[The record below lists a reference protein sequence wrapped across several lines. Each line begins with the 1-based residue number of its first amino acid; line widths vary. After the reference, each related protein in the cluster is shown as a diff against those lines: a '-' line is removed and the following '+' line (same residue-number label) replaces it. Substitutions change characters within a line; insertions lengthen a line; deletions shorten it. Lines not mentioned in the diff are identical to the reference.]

1 MRPFRV
7 IEIYA
12 SNRVLK
18 DGRRLPR
25 RAHRASIASLFDET
39 ELKPENVQNVA
50 LIVRHDVPP
59 RVSPAGLLYPG
70 PLSFLACRRAVTA
83 LTGSSDVHHKLCRSR
98 RARGREEPDPG
109 VPEQVRGGTN
119 VTRVVSS
126 GRAAFACAPPVA

>member
-7 IEIYA
+7 IKIYA

-59 RVSPAGLLYPG
+59 RVSPAGLLYPV

-98 RARGREEPDPG
+98 RARGEGEAGPW
-109 VPEQVRGGTN
+109 
-119 VTRVVSS
+119 SS
-126 GRAAFACAPPVA
+126 GTGPRWT